1 MTKNIPEILKSKGLR
16 ITKVREAVLQVLIN
30 SGNPLSHQEIITRK
44 KTAEFDRVTV
54 YRTLETLQKLR
65 LIHKIKGTDGV
76 SRFGANENKASEK
89 CSGDHIHFHCS
100 VCNQMS
106 CLPEQPLP
114 WIKAPK
120 GFEIHSKQLVVY
132 GTCSKCTRK

>member
-1 MTKNIPEILKSKGLR
+1 MKKNVSEILKNKGLR
-16 ITKVREAVLQVLIN
+16 LTDVRKAVLQLLLN
-30 SGNPLSHQEIITRK
+30 SGNPLSHQDIISK
-44 KTAEFDRVTV
+44 KTILGFDRVTV
-54 YRTLETLQKLR
+54 YRTLETFQKSH

-76 SRFGANENKASEK
+76 SRFGANLEKLSEK

-100 VCNQMS
+100 VCNKMT

-132 GTCSKCTRK
+132 GTCSKCARG